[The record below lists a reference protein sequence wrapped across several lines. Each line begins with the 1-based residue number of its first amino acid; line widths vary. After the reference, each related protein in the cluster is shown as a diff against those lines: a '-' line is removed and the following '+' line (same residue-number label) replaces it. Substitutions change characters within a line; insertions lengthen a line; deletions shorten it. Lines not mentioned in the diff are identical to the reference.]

1 MNPRPTLDM
10 TAGRRPER
18 FRMRSRHE
26 RSGFTLIELLV
37 VIAIIAILIALLLPA
52 VQQAREAARRT
63 QCRNNLKQ
71 LGLALHNYHDM
82 HLLFA
87 PGHVQPSACP
97 NIWNISGIQ
106 ECGSSGGN
114 IASGGNWLLFLLPMI
129 EETALWN
136 KAAVILDTKLDPID
150 ALNNTYGHYATPAM
164 RCPSHP
170 LDQTAT
176 VAFRAM
182 EHLSRGNYAA
192 SYGSG
197 NINESLS
204 GTKKGVFTINSNVS
218 MRDITD
224 GTSNTIAI
232 SEVRYLVGN
241 NADARGAWPYG
252 GMGGSAFSTGLNPN
266 TFNSD
271 RLSSCVTATDLPCVA
286 ANDNTQIA
294 APRSMHSGGVH
305 AAMADGSV
313 RFISNNVNSATFQA
327 VGTISNGS
335 GEPTELNF

>member
-1 MNPRPTLDM
+1 MSTRIPPHRTHVAKRIMFCSRGRGQRP
-10 TAGRRPER
+10 A
-18 FRMRSRHE
+18 
-26 RSGFTLIELLV
+26 FTLIELLV

-82 HLLFA
+82 HLMFA
-87 PGHVQPSACP
+87 PGHVQPAACP

-114 IASGGNWLLFLLPMI
+114 IGSGGNWLLFLLPFI

-136 KAAVILDTKLDPID
+136 KAAVVLDTKLDPID
-150 ALNNTYGHYATPAM
+150 ALNGIYGHYATPAM

-170 LDQTAT
+170 LDTTST

-182 EHLSRGNYAA
+182 ENMSRGNYAA

-197 NINESLS
+197 NISESLS
-204 GTKKGVFTINSNVS
+204 GAKKGVFTINSSVS

-224 GTSNTIAI
+224 GTSNTIAL
-232 SEVRYLVGN
+232 SEVRYRVGN

-252 GMGGSAFSTGLNPN
+252 GMGGSVFSTGMNPN

-271 RLSSCVTATDLPCVA
+271 RLSSCATVADLPCVA
-286 ANDNTQIA
+286 ANDTTQIA

-305 AAMADGSV
+305 AAMVDGSV

-327 VGTISNGS
+327 IGTISNGS
-335 GEPTELNF
+335 SEATELNF